1 MQVFRIKYIFS
12 LSILFLL
19 APALLSG
26 CSNAGREKGSA
37 AVLVFKHGKIAGD
50 PAPFN
55 QLLRGFEAA
64 NPGITIKDEILPSS
78 TDEQHQFYVIN
89 LEGGSSDFD
98 VMSMDV
104 IWVPEFAKAGWLR
117 DISHLLGSQKRKD
130 FFPGP
135 MQAVTYRDRLYAVP
149 WYIDAGVLYYR
160 KDLLRKYGFLP
171 PDSWQDLVR
180 IARYITEREHGMYG
194 FVWQGKQ
201 YEGLVCNTLEYF
213 WGNGGD
219 VLRDS
224 KVVID
229 SPENVYALGF
239 IRDLV
244 WNYKV
249 SPPLV
254 TTATE
259 ETTRHIFGNGKA
271 VFMRNWP
278 YAWNL
283 FEKEGSA
290 VKGKVG
296 VTLLPY
302 FKKGLSASTLG
313 GWQLGINAYSKH
325 PREAEKLITYLTSP
339 ESQKTLALTV
349 GYKPTRKSLY
359 KNGELLREQPF
370 VAGLFEVFMKA
381 RPRPVSPYYMMIT
394 QVMQPEFSA
403 AITRIKTPKQALR
416 SSQKQIAHIIGTG
429 E

>member
-1 MQVFRIKYIFS
+1 MRVFRIRQIFS
-12 LSILFLL
+12 VLFLL
-19 APALLSG
+19 IAALLPC
-26 CSNAGREKGSA
+26 CSHAGREKGSA

-55 QLLRGFEAA
+55 QLLRRFEAS
-64 NPGITIKDEILPSS
+64 NPGIIVKDEILPSS

-89 LEGGSSDFD
+89 MEGGSSDFD

-117 DISHLLGSQKRKD
+117 DISYLLTVHDRKE

-135 MQAVTYRDRLYAVP
+135 MQAVTYRDKLYAVP
-149 WYIDAGVLYYR
+149 WYIDAGILYYR
-160 KDLLRKYGFLP
+160 KDLLRKYGFSP
-171 PDSWQDLVR
+171 PESWQDLVR
-180 IARYITEREHGMYG
+180 IAQYITERERGIYG

-201 YEGLVCNTLEYF
+201 YEGLVCNALEYF
-213 WGNGGD
+213 WGNSGD

-239 IRDLV
+239 MSDLI
-244 WNYKV
+244 WKYKV

-254 TTATE
+254 TTAIE

-283 FEKEGSA
+283 FEKEGSD

-296 VTLLPY
+296 VTLLPS

-325 PREAEKLITYLTSP
+325 PQEAEKLITYLTSP
-339 ESQKTLALTV
+339 ESQKALAMTV

-359 KNGELLREQPF
+359 KNGDLLKEQPF
-370 VAGLFEVFMKA
+370 IASLFGIFMKA

-403 AITRIKTPKQALR
+403 AITRIETPEQALR
-416 SSQKQIAHIIGTG
+416 SSKKQIAHIIGAG